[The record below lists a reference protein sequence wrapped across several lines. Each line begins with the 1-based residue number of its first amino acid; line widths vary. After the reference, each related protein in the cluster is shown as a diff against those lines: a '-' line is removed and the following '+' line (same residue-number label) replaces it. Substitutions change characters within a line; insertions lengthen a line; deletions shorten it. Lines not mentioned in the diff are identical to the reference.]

1 MQGRMAQLEEKI
13 LYYKKFDERE
23 EKLNQEINELQIE
36 NQKYLTNIIRNSK
49 EKAALIATQQEVN
62 DFDS

>member
-1 MQGRMAQLEEKI
+1 MAQLEEKI

-23 EKLNQEINELQIE
+23 ENLNKEINELQIE